1 MQTAEHTPN
10 LFIEDQVSLQGE
22 HDQITKNSL
31 SCVCEWMPTSLR
43 LPSQNAAQKGDKN
56 NNLYLCLPVQLS
68 KPSCSFKKN
77 EEEEECKDD
86 AASRL
91 RLSELDHYLAAV
103 APLASSTQ
111 ALLFASISLGNE
123 NTHQLRRKA
132 IKHLGR
138 RGRRSKYERQSRLLA
153 KRPRSSHHRLVTST
167 NCGRVINVLQ
177 GEIAHCTPSQA
188 DVLVSDDATTC
199 HIVALIVAESSM
211 FSKGRL
217 LIAPPSQ
224 ADVLVSDDATT
235 CHIVALRSCRSGSEE
250 GEKTIG
256 SASSS
261 IVLATMTHID
271 GPGYEYSIRDAVNEH
286 IKHHSIRRKKNYDTE
301 DCKESCAEQNN
312 VGSSTIE
319 MSIYIMG
326 GFNDTEG
333 SSIEIT
339 DSVLQTFAALSN
351 EYDAYSVSR
360 RVPRICMT
368 LETCAVASANDNGTG
383 CPLGR
388 GLAMEVATGNIFLAV
403 IDGSIIHGSTLSST
417 HPTASCNG
425 TGKIAFNNGTPL
437 FNPSPYSSYISAQG
451 PDVVLRTV
459 RIWASAFHPHDGE
472 QGSRLNIIHRPD
484 RDYLTVEPFFFGP
497 HMEARDLLKCT
508 DEYLLQILSTSPEV
522 EKTNFVIKAR
532 ESLNF
537 MNGTTS
543 MIVFACGQPVKFRRV
558 GQNEWVRISLENI
571 L

>member
-199 HIVALIVAESSM
+199 HIVAL
-211 FSKGRL
+211 
-217 LIAPPSQ
+217 
-224 ADVLVSDDATT
+224 
-235 CHIVALRSCRSGSEE
+235 RSCRSGSEE

-403 IDGSIIHGSTLSST
+403 IDDSIIHGSTLSST

-425 TGKIAFNNGTPL
+425 TGKIAVNNGTPL

>member
-1 MQTAEHTPN
+1 
-10 LFIEDQVSLQGE
+10 
-22 HDQITKNSL
+22 
-31 SCVCEWMPTSLR
+31 MPTSLR

-177 GEIAHCTPSQA
+177 GEIAHCT
-188 DVLVSDDATTC
+188 
-199 HIVALIVAESSM
+199 
-211 FSKGRL
+211 
-217 LIAPPSQ
+217 PSQ